1 MRHRPGV
8 KRLLGRM
15 LLIVLAVWALALI
28 LPDSYRVVAPLASLG
43 LSADDNGTIT
53 NVRVPFKTLAES
65 PAARAGLVPGD
76 RLDLGQMRC
85 IDPFSLGCADIV
97 AVLGDFGGAG
107 YVPQNER
114 VRLIIRPVAGG
125 PSRTVEISAA
135 PSPMNWHARVVL
147 LADTI
152 VGALFIG
159 VAFHLAWTRASRMTW
174 GFFLYAIWFNSGQD
188 YAAYA
193 FLQSWP
199 PGVLIEQGF
208 EAVIQGAAYAG
219 LLTFAMRFPNEHLDA
234 HWRPFD
240 AALSWLAIAVAV
252 LALAGGLNV
261 FGYPTAFIT
270 NVFFFSI
277 VPLDIAALA
286 ILLIRLRQLRPQDE
300 ERMRWA
306 VAGCA
311 IGLPAFLLAEL
322 CTSTALPYRLLG
334 IVPSLTIIE
343 LLFLFHGVIAYFV
356 GIAVRRRRVVS
367 VAIPLRRGAILAAL
381 TFILGVPIVYLH
393 GLLDAYNESLGGRF
407 SLPEWIWPLV
417 IGPLSLL
424 ALTKL
429 HERAVNMTERVFNRR
444 YHRARASLHHAAQ
457 AAMKAKE
464 LADVDRLL
472 AETPV
477 AGLRLSS
484 AAVFRSI
491 DGVFRRMDPAA
502 GWPEPGLRTLDRDH
516 DRLPLDCL
524 SRGAPLP
531 LPRGHWYRPGLPP
544 DDEAPCLAVPV
555 HGGATE
561 SIAIVLLGPHASGSD
576 INHDE
581 RELLR
586 GFASQAALAY
596 DRVETE
602 TLRREVATL
611 RAALAVAAPAT
622 ASAVPSG
629 TTG

>member
-1 MRHRPGV
+1 M

-28 LPDSYRVVAPLASLG
+28 LPDLYRVVAPLASLG

-53 NVRVPFKTLAES
+53 NVRVPFRTLAES

-76 RLDLGQMRC
+76 HLDLSQMRC
-85 IDPFSLGCADIV
+85 TDPFSRGCADIV

-107 YVPQNER
+107 YVPQNDR
-114 VRLIIRPVAGG
+114 VRLIIRPAAGG
-125 PSRTVEISAA
+125 PSRAVEISAA
-135 PSPMNWHARVVL
+135 PSPLSWHARVLL

-188 YAAYA
+188 YAFYA

-219 LLTFAMRFPNEHLDA
+219 LLAFAMRFPNEHLDA

-240 AALSWLAIAVAV
+240 AALPWLAAAIAA
-252 LALAGGLNV
+252 LALAGGGDIL
-261 FGYPTAFIT
+261 GYPTGFIT

-306 VAGCA
+306 IAGCA

-322 CTSTALPYRLLG
+322 CTSTGLPYRLLG

-367 VAIPLRRGAILAAL
+367 VTIPLRRGAILAAL

-417 IGPLSLL
+417 VGPLTLL
-424 ALTKL
+424 ALTKV
-429 HERAVNMTERVFNRR
+429 HERAVNVTERVFNRR
-444 YHRARASLHHAAQ
+444 YHRARTRLHHAGQ
-457 AAMKAKE
+457 AVMQAKE
-464 LADVDRLL
+464 LAEVDRLL
-472 AETPV
+472 AEVPV

-491 DGVFRRMDPAA
+491 DGVFHRMDPAA
-502 GWPEPGLRTLDRDH
+502 GWPEQGLTTLDRNH
-516 DRLPLDCL
+516 DRLPLGCL
-524 SRGAPLP
+524 ARGVPLP
-531 LPRGHWYRPGLPP
+531 IPRGHWHRPGMPP

-611 RAALAVAAPAT
+611 RAALAGAAPGT
-622 ASAVPSG
+622 ASALPSG
-629 TTG
+629 ATA